1 MKMMNKLIISL
12 SCILLAGCNG
22 SLPDSGEQQ
31 GEGEPID
38 LSFNLYNV
46 VVSKADEKAKTTV
59 KMAVGTAFR
68 IYAFKAGETD
78 LTSPIA
84 TAVYTVKDDN
94 GKSEGNLS
102 LYRGSYDFYM
112 ISNNTNTAPKLDE
125 GVNFITVDNGNDFM
139 YNIIT
144 NEVIQPEKPGEN
156 KMTVSLRTPFSRLGA
171 KIDLSVQA
179 KSSSPVPVLDLKVQS
194 ITIKNLSSP
203 LSYKLGE
210 KDWNT
215 IDNTPSYT
223 KDNLLTVSEFTKPD
237 VVTKPHSNETPV
249 VLLPVSGLT
258 DLLFELVLTVKYS
271 GKDESGE
278 LIFLSD
284 NFTYQASVTKALIK
298 GMGYKFDFTLTFFGI
313 LKPGEMTVA
322 LLDYTEESL
331 STDQVGE

>member
-12 SCILLAGCNG
+12 SCILLVGCNG
-22 SLPDSGEQQ
+22 SLPDSGGQQ

-46 VVSKADEKAKTTV
+46 VVSKADEKTKPTV

-68 IYAFKAGETD
+68 IYAFKAGETN

-84 TAVYTVKDDN
+84 TAVYTVTDEN

-112 ISNNTNTAPKLDE
+112 ISNNTNTAPVLDS
-125 GVNFITVDNGNDFM
+125 GANSITVDNGNDFM

-171 KIDLSVQA
+171 KVDLSVNA
-179 KSSSPVPVLDLKVQS
+179 KAGSPVQVLGLKVQS

-210 KDWNT
+210 KDWDM

-223 KDNLLTVSEFTKPD
+223 EDNLLTVSEFTEPD
-237 VVTKPHSNETPV
+237 VTEPHSNENPV

-258 DLLFELVLTVKYS
+258 DLLFELVLTVKYL
-271 GKDESGE
+271 GKNENGE
-278 LIFLSD
+278 DAFLSD

>member
-12 SCILLAGCNG
+12 SCILLVGCSG
-22 SLPDSGEQQ
+22 SLPDSGGQQ

-46 VVSKADEKAKTTV
+46 VVSKADEKTKPTV

-78 LTSPIA
+78 LTKPIA
-84 TAVYTVKDDN
+84 SAVYTVKDEN

-112 ISNNTNTAPKLDE
+112 ISNNTNTAPVLDS
-125 GVNFITVDNGNDFM
+125 GANSITVDNGNDFM

-156 KMTVSLRTPFSRLGA
+156 KMTVSLRTPFTRLGA

-179 KSSSPVPVLDLKVQS
+179 KSNSPVTVTGLKVQS

-203 LSYKLGE
+203 LSYVLGE
-210 KDWNT
+210 KDWKEE
-215 IDNTPSYT
+215 TPTYEEG
-223 KDNLLTVSEFTKPD
+223 NQF
-237 VVTKPHSNETPV
+237 VVNGFGAAAPTKPHNNTSPV
-249 VLLPVSGLT
+249 VLLPVDGST
-258 DLLFELVLTVKYS
+258 DLLFDLVLTVTYREYPPGNDQGIEVS
-271 GKDESGE
+271 KD
-278 LIFLSD
+278 
-284 NFTYQASVTKALIK
+284 FTYHASVTKALIK
-298 GMGYKFDFTLTFFGI
+298 GMGYKFDFTLTFFGV
-313 LKPGEMTVA
+313 LKPGDMTVS
-322 LLDYTEESL
+322 LLDYTQEDL

>member
-12 SCILLAGCNG
+12 SCILLVGCSG
-22 SLPDSGEQQ
+22 SLPDSGGQQ

-46 VVSKADEKAKTTV
+46 VVSKADEKTKPTV

-78 LTSPIA
+78 LTKPIA
-84 TAVYTVKDDN
+84 SAVYTVKDEN

-112 ISNNTNTAPKLDE
+112 ISNNTNTAPVLDS
-125 GVNFITVDNGNDFM
+125 GANSITVDNGNDFM

-156 KMTVSLRTPFSRLGA
+156 KMTVSLRTPFSRLGS
-171 KIDLSVQA
+171 KVDLSVKA
-179 KSSSPVPVLDLKVQS
+179 NGNSPIKVTKLEVQS

-203 LSYKLGE
+203 LSYELGK

-215 IDNTPSYT
+215 SNPSYT
-223 KDNLLTVSEFTKPD
+223 KDNLLIVSGFTKPEETSD
-237 VVTKPHSNETPV
+237 PHSNENPV
-249 VLLPVSGLT
+249 VLLPISGLT
-258 DLLFELVLTVKYS
+258 DLLFELVLTVEYP
-271 GKDESGE
+271 GKDDKGNS
-278 LIFLSD
+278 IFISD

-313 LKPGEMTVA
+313 LKPGDITVS
-322 LLDYTEESL
+322 LLDYTEENL

>member
-1 MKMMNKLIISL
+1 MKMINKLIISL

-31 GEGEPID
+31 GEGEPIE
-38 LSFNLYNV
+38 LSFNLYNA
-46 VVSKADEKAKTTV
+46 VVSKADEKTKPTV

-78 LTSPIA
+78 LTKPIA
-84 TAVYTVKDDN
+84 SAVYTVKDEN

-112 ISNNTNTAPKLDE
+112 ISNNTNTAPVLDS
-125 GVNFITVDNGNDFM
+125 GANSITVDNGNDFM

-171 KIDLSVQA
+171 KIDLSVKA
-179 KSSSPVPVLDLKVQS
+179 KSNSPVPVSDLKVQS

-203 LSYKLGE
+203 LCYKLGE
-210 KDWNT
+210 KDWST
-215 IDNTPSYT
+215 DNNPSYT
-223 KDNLLTVSEFTKPD
+223 ETNEHMVTGFSMPEFATQPHDNL
-237 VVTKPHSNETPV
+237 NPV
-249 VLLPVSGLT
+249 VLLPVDGLT
-258 DLLFELVLTVKYS
+258 DLLFELVLNVTYT
-271 GKDESGE
+271 GKDNNGQVI
-278 LIFLSD
+278 LLSD
-284 NFTYQASVTKALIK
+284 NFTYKASVSKALIT
-298 GMGYKFDFTLTFFGI
+298 GMRYKFDFTLTFFGI
-313 LKPGEMTVA
+313 LKPGDMTVS
-322 LLDYTEESL
+322 LLDYTEEDL

>member
-12 SCILLAGCNG
+12 SCILLVGCSG
-22 SLPDSGEQQ
+22 SLPDSGGQQ

-46 VVSKADEKAKTTV
+46 VVSKADEKTKPTV

-78 LTSPIA
+78 LTKPIA
-84 TAVYTVKDDN
+84 SAVYTVKDEN

-112 ISNNTNTAPKLDE
+112 ISNNTNTAPVLDS
-125 GVNFITVDNGNDFM
+125 GANSITVDNGNDFM

-156 KMTVSLRTPFSRLGA
+156 KMTVSLRTPFTRLGA
-171 KIDLSVQA
+171 KIDLSVKA
-179 KSSSPVPVLDLKVQS
+179 KTGSPVTVTGLKVQS
-194 ITIKNLSSP
+194 ITIQYLSSP
-203 LSYKLGE
+203 LSYVLGE

-215 IDNTPSYT
+215 VGQSYDKTNTFTVNEFGSAAPTSPHNNT
-223 KDNLLTVSEFTKPD
+223 K
-237 VVTKPHSNETPV
+237 PV
-249 VLLPVSGLT
+249 VLLPVSGFT
-258 DLLFELVLTVKYS
+258 DLVFELVLNVTYL
-271 GKDESGE
+271 EY
-278 LIFLSD
+278 D
-284 NFTYQASVTKALIK
+284 NVGTPNSVSRDFTYYASVTKALIR

-313 LKPGEMTVA
+313 LTPGNITVS
-322 LLDYTEESL
+322 LLDYTQEDL
-331 STDQVGE
+331 FTDQVGE